1 MAGFFSGLNMK
12 VFGTSIWDETL
23 YEAWS
28 EIANSL
34 LPNIEVLER
43 HLRLFCDV
51 VGADEVVL
59 FEKSTFLVRCKVR
72 RRYRCAGDQ
81 PCHKNQTP

>member
-1 MAGFFSGLNMK
+1 MK

-28 EIANSL
+28 EMINSL
-34 LPNIEVLER
+34 VPNVELLDR
-43 HLRLFCDV
+43 HLKRFSEV

-59 FEKSTFLVRCKVR
+59 FEKSTFLVSV
-72 RRYRCAGDQ
+72 
-81 PCHKNQTP
+81 NFEI